1 MYKDKKDT
9 KGNHISQ
16 TQDKTKEDIPGQAQ
30 TEPKDK
36 MQEHGASKTDYK
48 ETHIFEKPKA
58 KKKHILV
65 TEEEYEALKKDAKSK
80 EELQDKLLRLQA
92 EFENVRKRLEKE
104 RQEFIRY
111 ASEDTIKGLIGIID
125 DFERAL
131 SASKNTQDFNIL
143 YKGIEMILRQL
154 EEFLSKKGLTRI
166 KTVGEAFDPS
176 RHEAL
181 EVVSDDTKPENT
193 VVEEILKGYSLNEKI
208 LRAAVVKI
216 SKKSNE
222 TNQSQNVGG

>member
-1 MYKDKKDT
+1 MYKYKKDT
-9 KGNHISQ
+9 KGNHINQ
-16 TQDKTKEDIPGQAQ
+16 TQDKTKEDIPAGAQA
-30 TEPKDK
+30 EPEDK
-36 MQEHGASKTDYK
+36 MHEASTAKTEYR
-48 ETHIFEKPKA
+48 EIQGGEKPKS
-58 KKKHILV
+58 KKKHILIN
-65 TEEEYEALKKDAKSK
+65 EEEYEELKKNAKAK

-92 EFENVRKRLEKE
+92 EFENARKRLEKE

-143 YKGIEMILRQL
+143 YKGIEMILNQL

-166 KTVGEAFDPS
+166 KTVGEVFDPS

-181 EVVSDDTKPENT
+181 EVISDDAKPENT
-193 VVEEILKGYSLNEKI
+193 VVEEILKGYSLNDKI

-222 TNQSQNVGG
+222 DAT

>member
-9 KGNHISQ
+9 KGNHINQ
-16 TQDKTKEDIPGQAQ
+16 TQDKTKEDISAR
-30 TEPKDK
+30 TEPEPEDK
-36 MQEHGASKTDYK
+36 MHQTSERA
-48 ETHIFEKPKA
+48 KA
-58 KKKHILV
+58 KKKHILIS
-65 TEEEYEALKKDAKSK
+65 EEEYEALKKDTKAK
-80 EELQDKLLRLQA
+80 EELQDRLLRLQA
-92 EFENVRKRLEKE
+92 EFENARKRLEKE
-104 RQEFIRY
+104 RQEFVRY

-143 YKGIEMILRQL
+143 YKGIEMILTQL

-166 KTVGEAFDPS
+166 KTIGEVFDPS

-181 EVVSDDTKPENT
+181 EVISDDTKPENT
-193 VVEEILKGYSLNEKI
+193 VVEEILKGYSLNDKI

-216 SKKSNE
+216 SKKGE
-222 TNQSQNVGG
+222 GL